1 MTVPVEQAPAS
12 APIRTPI
19 RTILREIGGYRLWV
33 LAAGALSFITLV
45 SGIGLIAMAAYLLSR
60 SLLIASTTTAALT
73 ILGVRVFAVTRVVSR
88 YCERYVGHLGTF
100 RILTRIRVW
109 TFRGLLPISPAGVQ
123 HRRAGDLL
131 TAIIDDV
138 DTLQDLYLRVLV
150 PPVAAIAT
158 AGVATFVFGQ
168 FDPVLGLVLLG
179 FLVLC
184 GLVIPALTRTATRL
198 PTRSLVALRADNR
211 ANAIEFVNGLAD
223 LVALG
228 QTDRLQRE
236 FNSNESRQQ
245 VAETRLA
252 TVRGIALALGSITIG
267 CAALSLLGIAIP
279 IARSGSLDPLYLA
292 VVPLAAMA
300 AFEAVVPLTVLF
312 EHLDRTSAA
321 AARLLVLTTSQPSVT
336 EPPEVVTPIAI
347 ETSSKFPAKGMAIE
361 FRDVSATYTG
371 MAQPALCRASFVIPD
386 DGITAIVGQSG
397 AGKSTIL
404 NILLRFIDYDTGS
417 VTVTGKELSSIH
429 SDEARSI
436 ISCVQQRDHL
446 FDTTVR
452 DNLLLADGNASDAEL
467 LAACAAAGFDRVLDS
482 LPLGFD
488 ERVGENG
495 NRLSGGE
502 RQRLMIARALLA
514 NAPILVLDE
523 ATEHLDR
530 ELAVQVMS
538 GIRDWR
544 RGRTTVL
551 IVHDGAEL
559 AGIDRVVV
567 LPSPKFS

>member
-1 MTVPVEQAPAS
+1 MTTPVERVSVPAPVR
-12 APIRTPI
+12 APV

-33 LAAGALSFITLV
+33 LAAGALSFITLI

-60 SLLIASTTTAALT
+60 SLFVASTTTAGLT

-123 HRRAGDLL
+123 HRRTGDLL
-131 TAIIDDV
+131 AAIIDDV

-158 AGVATFVFGQ
+158 VGVTTVVFGR
-168 FDPVLGLVLLG
+168 FDPVLGMVLLG

-228 QTDRLQRE
+228 QTDRLQQE
-236 FNSNESRQQ
+236 FNANEARQSA
-245 VAETRLA
+245 AERSLA
-252 TVRGIALALGSITIG
+252 TIRGIALALGSITIG
-267 CAALSLLGIAIP
+267 CAAISLLGIAVP
-279 IARSGSLDPLYLA
+279 LARSGSLDPLYLA
-292 VVPLAAMA
+292 IVPLAAIA
-300 AFEAVVPLTVLF
+300 AFEAVIPLTVLF
-312 EHLDRTSAA
+312 ENLDRTSAA
-321 AARLLVLTTSQPSVT
+321 AARLLALTTSEPGVT
-336 EPPEVVTPIAI
+336 EPPEAVERNMIAADL
-347 ETSSKFPAKGMAIE
+347 ESSGTGATIE
-361 FRDVSATYTG
+361 FTDVSATYAG
-371 MAQPALCRASFVIPD
+371 MAQPALSCTSLTIPA
-386 DGITAIVGQSG
+386 GGTTALVGQSG

-404 NILLRFIDYDTGS
+404 NILLRFIDYESGS
-417 VTVTGKELSSIH
+417 VTVGGYELRSIH
-429 SDEARSI
+429 SDDARSLI
-436 ISCVQQRDHL
+436 ACVQQRDHL

-452 DNLLLADGNASDAEL
+452 DNLLLADGNSTDLEL
-467 LAACAAAGFDRVLDS
+467 LAACTAAGFDRVIDA
-482 LPLGFD
+482 LPLGLD

-514 NAPILVLDE
+514 DAPILILDE

-530 ELAVQVMS
+530 ELAVRVMS

-544 RGRTTVL
+544 KGRTTVV

-559 AGIDRVVV
+559 AGIDRVIE
-567 LPSPKFS
+567 LPVPT

>member
-1 MTVPVEQAPAS
+1 
-12 APIRTPI
+12 
-19 RTILREIGGYRLWV
+19 
-33 LAAGALSFITLV
+33 
-45 SGIGLIAMAAYLLSR
+45 
-60 SLLIASTTTAALT
+60 
-73 ILGVRVFAVTRVVSR
+73 VVSR

-109 TFRGLLPISPAGVQ
+109 TFRGLLPVSPAGVQ

-131 TAIIDDV
+131 AAIIDDV

-158 AGVATFVFGQ
+158 VGVTTVVFGR
-168 FDPVLGLVLLG
+168 FDPVLGIVLLG

-228 QTDRLQRE
+228 QTDRLQQE
-236 FNSNESRQQ
+236 FNANETRQS
-245 VAETRLA
+245 VAEKSLA
-252 TVRGIALALGSITIG
+252 TMRGIALALGSITVG
-267 CAALSLLGIAIP
+267 CAAISLLGIAIP
-279 IARSGSLDPLYLA
+279 LARSGSLDPLYLA
-292 VVPLAAMA
+292 IIPLAAMA

-321 AARLLVLTTSQPSVT
+321 AARLLALTTGEPSVA
-336 EPPEVVTPIAI
+336 EPLDDAARSMIAADL
-347 ETSSKFPAKGMAIE
+347 ESPGTGATIE
-361 FRDVSATYTG
+361 FRDVSATYAG
-371 MAQPALCRASFVIPD
+371 MAQPALRRASLTIPA
-386 DGITAIVGQSG
+386 GGTTAIVGESG

-404 NILLRFIDYDTGS
+404 NILLRFIDYESGS
-417 VTVTGKELSSIH
+417 VTVGGHELRSIH
-429 SDEARSI
+429 SDDARSFI
-436 ISCVQQRDHL
+436 ACVQQRDHL

-452 DNLLLADGNASDAEL
+452 DNLLLADGNATDAEL
-467 LAACAAAGFDRVLDS
+467 LAACTAAGFDQVLDS
-482 LPLGFD
+482 LPLGLD

-502 RQRLMIARALLA
+502 RQRLMIARALLVD
-514 NAPILVLDE
+514 APILVLDE

-530 ELAVQVMS
+530 ELAVQVMC

-544 RGRTTVL
+544 KGRTTVL

-559 AGIDRVVV
+559 EGIDRVIE
-567 LPSPKFS
+567 LPAPKAS

>member
-1 MTVPVEQAPAS
+1 MTTPVERTSVSVPVRAPV
-12 APIRTPI
+12 

-33 LAAGALSFITLV
+33 LAAAALGFVTLI

-60 SLLIASTTTAALT
+60 SLVVASTTTAALT

-131 TAIIDDV
+131 AAIIDDV

-158 AGVATFVFGQ
+158 VGVTTVVFGR
-168 FDPVLGLVLLG
+168 FDPVLGIVLLG

-228 QTDRLQRE
+228 QTDRLQQE
-236 FNSNESRQQ
+236 FNANETRQS
-245 VAETRLA
+245 VAEKSLA
-252 TVRGIALALGSITIG
+252 TMRGIALALGSITVG
-267 CAALSLLGIAIP
+267 CAAISLLGIAIP
-279 IARSGSLDPLYLA
+279 LARSGSLDPLYLA
-292 VVPLAAMA
+292 IVPLAAIA
-300 AFEAVVPLTVLF
+300 AFEAVVPMTVLF

-321 AARLLVLTTSQPSVT
+321 AARLLALTTSEPSVT
-336 EPPEVVTPIAI
+336 EPPKPTERSLIAADLESPGTGATI
-347 ETSSKFPAKGMAIE
+347 VFK
-361 FRDVSATYTG
+361 DVSATYAG
-371 MAQPALCRASFVIPD
+371 MAQPALHRASLTIPA
-386 DGITAIVGQSG
+386 GGTTAIVGESG

-404 NILLRFIDYDTGS
+404 NIILRFIDYESGS
-417 VTVTGKELSSIH
+417 VTIGGHELRSIH
-429 SDEARSI
+429 SDDVRSLI
-436 ISCVQQRDHL
+436 ACVQQRDHL

-452 DNLLLADGNASDAEL
+452 DNLLLADGNATDAEL
-467 LAACAAAGFDRVLDS
+467 LAACAAAGFDRVIDA
-482 LPLGFD
+482 LPLGLD

-514 NAPILVLDE
+514 DTPILVLDE

-544 RGRTTVL
+544 KDRTTVL

-559 AGIDRVVV
+559 GGIDRVIE
-567 LPSPKFS
+567 LPVPKSS

>member
-33 LAAGALSFITLV
+33 LAAGALSFITVV

-417 VTVTGKELSSIH
+417 VTVAGKELSSIH

>member
-417 VTVTGKELSSIH
+417 VTVAGKELSSIH

>member
-1 MTVPVEQAPAS
+1 
-12 APIRTPI
+12 
-19 RTILREIGGYRLWV
+19 
-33 LAAGALSFITLV
+33 
-45 SGIGLIAMAAYLLSR
+45 
-60 SLLIASTTTAALT
+60 
-73 ILGVRVFAVTRVVSR
+73 
-88 YCERYVGHLGTF
+88 
-100 RILTRIRVW
+100 
-109 TFRGLLPISPAGVQ
+109 
-123 HRRAGDLL
+123 
-131 TAIIDDV
+131 
-138 DTLQDLYLRVLV
+138 
-150 PPVAAIAT
+150 
-158 AGVATFVFGQ
+158 
-168 FDPVLGLVLLG
+168 
-179 FLVLC
+179 
-184 GLVIPALTRTATRL
+184 
-198 PTRSLVALRADNR
+198 
-211 ANAIEFVNGLAD
+211 
-223 LVALG
+223 
-228 QTDRLQRE
+228 
-236 FNSNESRQQ
+236 
-245 VAETRLA
+245 
-252 TVRGIALALGSITIG
+252 
-267 CAALSLLGIAIP
+267 
-279 IARSGSLDPLYLA
+279 LYLA